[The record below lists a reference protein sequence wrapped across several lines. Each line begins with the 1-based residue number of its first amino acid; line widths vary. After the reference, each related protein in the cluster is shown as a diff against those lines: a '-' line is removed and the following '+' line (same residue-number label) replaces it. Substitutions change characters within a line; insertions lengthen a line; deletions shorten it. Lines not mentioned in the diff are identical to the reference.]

1 MASGV
6 ERELKFVFTPETI
19 PRVTRALEREAGGS
33 GKQRRLVSR
42 YFDTDDDYLWRH
54 EATLRLRDDGEHRV
68 QTMKRGASSALDRD
82 EYEFET
88 RGDTPDPTAFER
100 TPLASLLKKRRV
112 RRGLNAR
119 IDVDVTRQVSTVN
132 LPGSKVETALD
143 NGAIRSNGASL
154 RFHELELEL
163 KEGERGALF
172 ELARR
177 LCREAPISLNLISK
191 AERGHLLAAG
201 TWGKSC
207 RASQPEIDS
216 SMTCADAFQLICRSC
231 LHDFNLNMEAL
242 KGDDNVEAIHQGRIA
257 LRRLRAALKF
267 FKPVA
272 GDEDFQKFDEE
283 LRWISHV
290 FGGVRDL
297 DVFQEEAFEPAASD
311 GSIPGSR
318 ELADLTNSGR
328 DRAHRKLIA
337 AVASPRLRML
347 LIELVAWIED
357 GNWLRADSGARQKV
371 GPFARRALRRRLRKF
386 MRRSKHLPDLDPAGQ
401 HKVRIRAKKLRYMA
415 GFFKTAPQLVSAPK
429 ALRRL
434 MENLEQIQDCL
445 GRLHDHQAR
454 TEFLVSQVNGLPTGA
469 DPIVAYAAGALSN
482 HSENPNLIKKAWKAF
497 VKLTT
502 NHSS

>member
-1 MASGV
+1 MTNGV

-19 PRVTRALEREAGGS
+19 PQVRRALERETGGS
-33 GKQRRLVSR
+33 AKRRRLVSR

-88 RGDTPDPTAFER
+88 RGRTPDTTAFER
-100 TPLASLLKKRRV
+100 TPLARLLKKRRV

-119 IDVDVTRQVSTVN
+119 IDVDVTRDVSTAN
-132 LPGSKVETALD
+132 LPGSKIETALD

-154 RFHELELEL
+154 RFNELELEL
-163 KEGERGALF
+163 KEGESGALF

-201 TWGKSC
+201 VWGKSS
-207 RASQPEIDS
+207 RASRPKIDS
-216 SMTCADAFQLICRSC
+216 SMSSAEAFQSICRGC

-242 KGDDNVEAIHQGRIA
+242 TGSDKVEAIHQGRIA
-257 LRRLRAALKF
+257 LRRLRAALQL
-267 FKPVA
+267 FKPVVE
-272 GDEDFQKFDEE
+272 DEDFRKFDEE

-290 FGGVRDL
+290 FGKVRDL

-318 ELADLTNSGR
+318 ELADLTNARR
-328 DRAHRKLIA
+328 DRAHRKLNA

-347 LIELVAWIED
+347 LVELMAWIED
-357 GNWLRADSGARQKV
+357 GNWLRSDRATQKV
-371 GPFARRALRRRLRKF
+371 GRFTRRTLRKRLRKF
-386 MRRSKHLPDLDPAGQ
+386 IRRSSDLLDLDPTGR

-415 GFFKTAPQLVSAPK
+415 GFFKTAPELVSGSK
-429 ALRRL
+429 ALRRVV
-434 MENLEQIQDCL
+434 ENLEQIQDCL
-445 GRLHDHQAR
+445 GRLHDQQAR
-454 TEFLVSQVNGLPTGA
+454 TEFLVSQVKGLPIGTN
-469 DPIVAYAAGALSN
+469 PLVPYAAGALSDR
-482 HSENPNLIKKAWKAF
+482 SENTSLLKKAWKSF
-497 VKLTT
+497 KKLES
-502 NHSS
+502 NHL